1 MRIIHFAVVDT
12 KNNKRV
18 YINASER
25 KAREHLE
32 TLEKKE
38 NYAIAYKWISL

>member
-1 MRIIHFAVVDT
+1 MRIIHYAVIDV

-18 YINASER
+18 FVNANER

-32 TLEKKE
+32 TLENKE